1 MHILACI
8 WLYIGVNT
16 DDSWINHYEYGFE
29 GAIAEGDK
37 RSATEIYIASFYWV
51 VTTLTTVGYGD
62 YKGFTKDEYI
72 FTMAVEFVGF
82 LFFSI
87 MMGFINEIF
96 FEGSN
101 EPDSNEKLDQVDVWL
116 VQLDNSRIS
125 KQLPRVLYDKIRHYI
140 RESMTHDH
148 KKLIEGFDFLH

>member
-1 MHILACI
+1 MHILACV
-8 WLYIGVNT
+8 WLLIGNT
-16 DDSWINHYEYGFE
+16 IEGSWIKHPENGFE
-29 GAIAEGDK
+29 GLDEGS
-37 RSATEIYIASFYWV
+37 RTNTEKYIASIYWV

-125 KQLPRVLYDKIRHYI
+125 K
-140 RESMTHDH
+140 
-148 KKLIEGFDFLH
+148 

>member
-8 WLYIGVNT
+8 WLYIGQNT
-16 DDSWINHYEYGFE
+16 PGSWIRHYDMGFE
-29 GAIAEGDK
+29 GEGDNSTD
-37 RSATEIYIASFYWV
+37 RSPTEKYIASFYWV

-116 VQLDNSRIS
+116 V
-125 KQLPRVLYDKIRHYI
+125 
-140 RESMTHDH
+140 
-148 KKLIEGFDFLH
+148 